1 MSDKEL
7 VDERQSRRPERHGHG
22 DQSHC
27 SGPLDVKPIRY
38 RRKRNDT
45 AQEEFGERAGR
56 NDRGPSRSAIGPK
69 NGARPPPEIAPAVT
83 AAAVSAR
90 LQPSSSLIARAQ
102 L

>member
-22 DQSHC
+22 DKPNGW
-27 SGPLDVKPIRY
+27 GPLDEKPIRY

-56 NDRGPSRSAIGPK
+56 NESRVELPRLCAQTNTDGEQPHQRSSRGQQQSRPQSIGDRS
-69 NGARPPPEIAPAVT
+69 EEW
-83 AAAVSAR
+83 
-90 LQPSSSLIARAQ
+90 
-102 L
+102 